1 MLGDGTPKPT
11 EHALKCPGVSTPRFL
26 SLPPGAERMEMSLS
40 HGPVAALRAMPTS
53 GSPTLAPAVLVHGFT
68 GSKEDFIAL
77 LQSLAQAGREVVA
90 IDLPGSNRS
99 PGPKTRTLPTGVQ
112 RPDYRLSSLGSVVAE
127 VCNLVGGG
135 RPVHLVGHSLGG
147 LVARE
152 TALSENTEL
161 LSLTLMCSG
170 PGAFSGEGVVRVR
183 TVIAALSEEPTPDR
197 LRELWERHVERET
210 AQRVADPEI
219 REFLR
224 DRLLSSSP
232 EGILRVAENLLSADD
247 RVTEL
252 AATELPTLVLYG
264 ENDDGWPLAQQDD
277 MADRLGAERVV
288 VPGAGHSPNVEAPET
303 TSSALT
309 SFWNETE
316 SVGPR

>member
-1 MLGDGTPKPT
+1 M
-11 EHALKCPGVSTPRFL
+11 ALSY
-26 SLPPGAERMEMSLS
+26 
-40 HGPVAALRAMPTS
+40 GPVAALRALPTS
-53 GSPTLAPAVLVHGFT
+53 GGSTLAPALLVHGFT

-90 IDLPGSNRS
+90 IDLPGSNQS
-99 PGPKTRTLPTGVQ
+99 PGPETLPLPAGAQ
-112 RPDYRLSSLGSVVAE
+112 RPDYRLASLGGVVAE
-127 VCNLVGGG
+127 VCDLVGAG

-152 TALSENTEL
+152 TALSKTTEL

-170 PGAFSGEGVVRVR
+170 PGAFSGEGAARVR
-183 TVIAALSEEPTPDR
+183 AVIAALADDPTPER
-197 LRELWERHVERET
+197 LRELWEEHVERET

-224 DRLLSSSP
+224 ERLLAGSP
-232 EGILRVAENLLSADD
+232 EGLLRLAENLLHADD
-247 RVTEL
+247 RVAEL
-252 AATELPTLVLYG
+252 AATGLATFVLYG
-264 ENDDGWPLAQQDD
+264 ENDDGWPLEQQDD
-277 MADRLGAERVV
+277 MAARLGAERVV

-309 SFWNETE
+309 AFWNKTE